1 MSTRSRLVAGNWK
14 MNGSRSSIRQ
24 LVSGILDQIDSCSG
38 CEIAV
43 FPPFVFLP
51 MVQEMLL
58 SKQVG
63 LGAQNIDSHVQGAY
77 TGEVSAQMVAE
88 FGCTYVLLGHSERR
102 AYYAETDDTVS
113 EKFTACIESGLH
125 PILCVG
131 ETLKQREE
139 GLTEKIVSQ
148 QLQIVLDNCGID
160 TFAEATIAYEPVWA
174 IGTGISASPQQAEQ
188 VHAVIRDVVMQQD
201 SGIGQE
207 IRVLYGGS
215 VTAESASSLFAE
227 ENIDGALVG
236 GASLNAA
243 DFMKISQLAG
253 H

>member
-1 MSTRSRLVAGNWK
+1 MRTRTKLVAGNWK
-14 MNGSRSSIRQ
+14 MNGSRASIKQ
-24 LVSGILDQIDSCSG
+24 LVDGILDQNGGST
-38 CEIAV
+38 CEIAL

-58 SKQVG
+58 STSIG
-63 LGAQNIDSHVQGAY
+63 LGAQNVNGHAQGAY
-77 TGEVSAQMVAE
+77 TGEVSASMLVE

-102 AYYAETDDTVS
+102 AYYAETDDIVS
-113 EKFTACIESGLH
+113 EKFAASVAAGLR
-125 PILCVG
+125 PVLCLG
-131 ETLKQREE
+131 ETLEQRQQR
-139 GLTEKIVSQ
+139 LTEEIVTH
-148 QLQIVLDNCGID
+148 QLQAVLDRCGIAA
-160 TFAEATIAYEPVWA
+160 FAEAIIAYEPVWA
-174 IGTGISASPQQAEQ
+174 IGTGMSASPQQAEQ
-188 VHAVIRDVVMQQD
+188 VHAVIRGVLMQQD

-207 IRVLYGGS
+207 IRLLYGGS

>member
-1 MSTRSRLVAGNWK
+1 MGIRPKLVAGNWK
-14 MNGSRSSIRQ
+14 MNGSRASVEM
-24 LVSGILDQIDSCSG
+24 LVSGILDQISDSA
-38 CEIAV
+38 CEIAL
-43 FPPFVFLP
+43 FPPFVFVP

-58 SKQVG
+58 ATDIG
-63 LGAQNIDSHVQGAY
+63 LGAQNISSHMQGAY
-77 TGEVSAQMVAE
+77 TGEVSASMVAE

-102 AYYAETDDTVS
+102 AYYAETDDKVS

-236 GASLNAA
+236 GASLDAA
-243 DFMKISQLAG
+243 DFIKISQLAG